1 VWRWW
6 HEGSVHLAP
15 WPTIEELGVA
25 SESAAGSVYGPVCDV
40 LEAIRREK
48 STAKASQRA
57 PVSLVQVSGPTS
69 LLEAVR
75 AGQDDLAAAG
85 TVSEW
90 RLDESHDVTFAVTM
104 S

>member
-1 VWRWW
+1 
-6 HEGSVHLAP
+6 
-15 WPTIEELGVA
+15 
-25 SESAAGSVYGPVCDV
+25 V